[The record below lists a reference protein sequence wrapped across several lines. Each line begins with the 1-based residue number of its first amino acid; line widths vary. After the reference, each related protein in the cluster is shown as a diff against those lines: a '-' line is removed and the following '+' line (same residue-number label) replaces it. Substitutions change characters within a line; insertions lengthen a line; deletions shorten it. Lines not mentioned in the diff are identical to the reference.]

1 MVRDQLTPKPDP
13 WGGSLRSCI
22 RRGPVIQLS
31 VLGLDPAPQGS
42 KRHVGGGR
50 LIESSKRVKPW
61 RLAVAHEARL
71 VGQQV
76 AGPCAVELDLRF
88 TRPRSHYKANGE
100 LRTSAPRF
108 CVVKRNDLDKCC
120 RSTLDGLVDGGLL
133 VDDCLVVEL
142 FAWKGYY
149 GIGEQPGA
157 VVRIRPL
164 ITEIDCAAT
173 DPSRATPEHPRL

>member
-1 MVRDQLTPKPDP
+1 M
-13 WGGSLRSCI
+13 I
-22 RRGPVIQLS
+22 ELS

-61 RLAVAHEARL
+61 RAAVAHEARL
-71 VGQQV
+71 TGQQV
-76 AGPCAVELDLRF
+76 AGPCAVELRFRF
-88 TRPRSHYKANGE
+88 TRPRSHCKASGG
-100 LRTSAPRF
+100 LRASAPRF

-133 VDDCLVVEL
+133 ADDCLVVEL
-142 FAWKGYY
+142 FASKHYC

-164 ITEIDCAAT
+164 ITETDCAAMN
-173 DPSRATPEHPRL
+173 PSRTTPERPRL

>member
-1 MVRDQLTPKPDP
+1 MVRNQPIPKPDP
-13 WGGSLRSCI
+13 CGGSLRSGIC
-22 RRGPVIQLS
+22 RGLVIELT

-71 VGQQV
+71 AGEQV
-76 AGPCAVELDLRF
+76 TGPCAVELDFRF
-88 TRPRSHYKANGE
+88 TRPKGHHKANGQ
-100 LRTSAPRF
+100 LRASAPQF
-108 CVVKRNDLDKCC
+108 CVVRRNDLDKCC

-142 FAWKGYY
+142 FARKRYC

-157 VVRIRPL
+157 VVRIR
-164 ITEIDCAAT
+164 
-173 DPSRATPEHPRL
+173 RL

>member
-1 MVRDQLTPKPDP
+1 MGRDQPIPKPDP

-22 RRGPVIQLS
+22 RRGLVIELS

-61 RLAVAHEARL
+61 RAAVAHEARL
-71 VGQQV
+71 TGQQV
-76 AGPCAVELDLRF
+76 AGPCAVELRFRF
-88 TRPRSHYKANGE
+88 TRPRSHCKASGG
-100 LRTSAPRF
+100 LRASAPRF

-133 VDDCLVVEL
+133 ADDCLVVEL
-142 FAWKGYY
+142 FASKRYCRAD
-149 GIGEQPGA
+149 EQPGA
-157 VVRIRPL
+157 VVRIR
-164 ITEIDCAAT
+164 
-173 DPSRATPEHPRL
+173 RL

>member
-1 MVRDQLTPKPDP
+1 MLRNQLTPKPDP
-13 WGGSLRSCI
+13 WGGSLRSGT
-22 RRGPVIQLS
+22 RRGPVIQLTVS
-31 VLGLDPAPQGS
+31 GLDPAPQGS

-61 RLAVAHEARL
+61 RAAVAHEARL
-71 VGQQV
+71 AGQQV
-76 AGPCAVELDLRF
+76 AGPCAVEIDFRF
-88 TRPRSHYKANGE
+88 TRPKGHYRKNGE
-100 LRTSAPRF
+100 LRASTPRF
-108 CVVKRNDLDKCC
+108 CLVKRNDLDKCC

-133 VDDCLVVEL
+133 EDDCLVVEL
-142 FAWKGYY
+142 FALKRYC

-173 DPSRATPEHPRL
+173 DPSRATPGHP

>member
-1 MVRDQLTPKPDP
+1 MVRDQPSPKPDP
-13 WGGSLRSCI
+13 WGGSLRSGIC
-22 RRGPVIQLS
+22 RGLVIQLS

-50 LIESSKRVKPW
+50 LIESSKRLKPW
-61 RLAVAHEARL
+61 RAAVAHEARL
-71 VGQQV
+71 AGQQV
-76 AGPCAVELDLRF
+76 AGPCAVELDFRF
-88 TRPRSHYKANGE
+88 MRPKGHHRANGE
-100 LRTSAPRF
+100 LRASAPRF

-142 FAWKGYY
+142 FAWKGYC

-157 VVRIRPL
+157 LVRIRPL
-164 ITEIDCAAT
+164 ITGIDCAAT
-173 DPSRATPEHPRL
+173 SLAL

>member
-13 WGGSLRSCI
+13 KGRSLRSGT
-22 RRGPVIQLS
+22 RRCHVIELS

-61 RLAVAHEARL
+61 RAAVAHEARL
-71 VGQQV
+71 AGQQL
-76 AGPCAVELDLRF
+76 AGPCAVELDFRF
-88 TRPRSHYKANGE
+88 VRPRSHHKANGQ
-100 LRTSAPRF
+100 LRASAPRF

-142 FAWKGYY
+142 FAWKGYC

-157 VVRIRPL
+157 VVRIR
-164 ITEIDCAAT
+164 
-173 DPSRATPEHPRL
+173 RL

>member
-13 WGGSLRSCI
+13 WGGSLQSSIC
-22 RRGPVIQLS
+22 RGLVIELS

-71 VGQQV
+71 AGQQV
-76 AGPCAVELDLRF
+76 AGPCAVLMGFCF
-88 TRPRSHYKANGE
+88 TRPKGHYRKNGE
-100 LRTSAPRF
+100 LRASAPRY
-108 CVVKRNDLDKCC
+108 CVVRRNDLDKCC

-142 FAWKGYY
+142 FARKRYC

-157 VVRIRPL
+157 VVRIR
-164 ITEIDCAAT
+164 
-173 DPSRATPEHPRL
+173 RL

>member
-13 WGGSLRSCI
+13 WCGSLRSCK

-61 RLAVAHEARL
+61 RAAVAHEAKLAR
-71 VGQQV
+71 QQV
-76 AGPCAVELDLRF
+76 AGPCAVELDFRF
-88 TRPRSHYKANGE
+88 MRPKGHHKASGE
-100 LRTSAPRF
+100 LRASAPRF
-108 CVVKRNDLDKCC
+108 CVVRRNDLDKCC

-133 VDDCLVVEL
+133 ADDCLVVLL
-142 FAWKGYY
+142 FASKRYC

-164 ITEIDCAAT
+164 ITGIDCVAT
-173 DPSRATPEHPRL
+173 DLMR